1 MATLKSRESLAVK
14 YRPKRLED
22 MIGQER
28 IVSLLQGQFR
38 SKLGIN
44 RSFLLHGSTGSG
56 KTSMSRIMAHYINCE
71 NFDAETCHPCGVCSY
86 CQLVEKGTYGGVE
99 EINFSDS
106 RGIDTVRAIIDSTNY
121 ASSHNASVFICD
133 EIQQITSAA
142 QNALLKILEEPPEGI
157 ILLLVTTDPH
167 RLLPTIINRCCPL
180 ALERVSIEDLAKHLL
195 YITKKEGRDYFT
207 PASGDKAEVEKAY
220 AIFKNIAMFSNGI
233 VRQGIATLEAVLS
246 MVEGGEKIDT
256 QDVEAIRRIVGM
268 FIESPETEPNIAG
281 FLINGIYSGRYGVS
295 LSYANKLMSASHSNS
310 SKYLFEKGLDYHI
323 QTLYYMVDPK
333 KLIPNLTEP
342 FHLRWYSSLEE
353 AAATKG
359 LLQLVHQSA
368 AELVGIFMEL
378 ISEMGKYQHDEKKL
392 VTAYTIKMIDA
403 VNRHKHLAY
412 TQASPFHRIWSKDI
426 LITN

>member
-1 MATLKSRESLAVK
+1 MAVLKSRESLAVK

-28 IVSLLQGQFR
+28 IVSLLKGQFR

-44 RSFLLHGSTGSG
+44 RSFLLHGATGTG
-56 KTSMSRIMAHYINCE
+56 KSSLARILASYINCE
-71 NFDAETCHPCGVCSY
+71 DFDTENCRPCGVCSY
-86 CQLVEKGTYGGVE
+86 CKQVEKGTYEGVE

-121 ASSHNASVFICD
+121 ASSQNASVFICD

-142 QNALLKILEEPPEGI
+142 QNALLKVLEEPPEGV

-167 RLLPTIINRCCPL
+167 KLLPTIINRCCPL

-233 VRQGIATLEAVLS
+233 VRQAIATLEAVLS

-268 FIESPETEPNIAG
+268 FVESPEIEPNIAG
-281 FLINGIYSGRYGVS
+281 FLISGIYSGRYGAS
-295 LSYANKLMSASHSNS
+295 LSQANKLISSSQSNS
-310 SKYLFEKGLDYHI
+310 SKYLFERCLDYHI
-323 QTLYYMVDPK
+323 QTLYYLVDPK
-333 KLIPNLTEP
+333 RNILNLTEQ
-342 FHLRWYSSLEE
+342 FYLRWYSSLEE
-353 AAATKG
+353 AAKTRG
-359 LLQLVHQSA
+359 MLQLVHQSA
-368 AELVGIFMEL
+368 ADLVGIFMEL
-378 ISEMGKYQHDEKKL
+378 LSEMGKYQHDEKRL
-392 VTAYTIKMIDA
+392 VTAYTVKMIDA

-412 TQASPFHRIWSKDI
+412 TQASPFHRIHSKDI
-426 LITN
+426 LVG